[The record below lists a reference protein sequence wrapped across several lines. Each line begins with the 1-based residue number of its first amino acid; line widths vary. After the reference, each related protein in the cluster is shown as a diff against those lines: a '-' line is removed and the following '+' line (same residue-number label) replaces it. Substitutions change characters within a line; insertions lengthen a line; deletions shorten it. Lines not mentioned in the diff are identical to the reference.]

1 MFLSPFD
8 PDFDFEPPSGGT
20 LLAEIGI
27 TRHTVLE
34 VIEDE
39 RAIRCPDRYSV
50 LPDRTV
56 AVLDDRTPFEQAL
69 HDAALLD
76 LLGPSPACRTVRRS

>member
-8 PDFDFEPPSGGT
+8 PGYDFEPPSGGT

-27 TRHTVLE
+27 DRHTVLE

-39 RAIRCPDRYSV
+39 RAIRCPDRDSV

-56 AVLDDRTPFEQAL
+56 AVLDTRTPFEQAL
-69 HDAALLD
+69 HEAALLD
-76 LLGPSPACRTVRRS
+76 LLGPAPAHRRG